1 MKFLQLVVW
10 RKGDAGPCN
19 QLHGQYALEVGDE
32 PYENAAH
39 VVPQDMTAEPKPNN
53 RR

>member
-1 MKFLQLVVW
+1 MK
-10 RKGDAGPCN
+10 RDEEPCN

-32 PYENAAH
+32 PYENAARA
-39 VVPQDMTAEPKPNN
+39 VPQDMTAEPKLNN